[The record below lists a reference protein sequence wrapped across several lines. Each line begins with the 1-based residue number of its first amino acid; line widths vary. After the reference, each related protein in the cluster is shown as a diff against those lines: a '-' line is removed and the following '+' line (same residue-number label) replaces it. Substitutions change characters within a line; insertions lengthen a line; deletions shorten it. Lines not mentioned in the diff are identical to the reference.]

1 MARALARGI
10 HAEEGEEAFPT
21 DFFLASVLGFSP
33 LGGQGGS
40 LSQWVIPCGLSVASL
55 SPPLLFLIVSEAT
68 ISYPIFVTSY
78 NDKNG
83 CRKKSQ
89 SKLNPLQ
96 VWFFFFSVIVRNQKI
111 FTRTKDCQYHEKQQ

>member
-96 VWFFFFSVIVRNQKI
+96 VWFFFFFSVIVRNKKNI
-111 FTRTKDCQYHEKQQ
+111 HKDQRLSVS